1 MKKQYGLIGYP
12 LGHSMSAF
20 IHKRLFEL
28 SKQDA
33 EYLMLEFPP
42 EKLDEKAKELKK
54 LAGFNIT
61 MPYKKDILQY
71 LDGLDEKALLYGA
84 VNTVNCGKKVVGCNT
99 DVVGFLKSTDLLGGI
114 ANKKICIIGA
124 GATAKMAATEAV
136 LANSE
141 VTIAVRE
148 GSLSKADNLC
158 FDVARLSPTA
168 KVSATTISQI
178 TEHYDMLIN
187 CTPVGMYPKT
197 DAMPIDEDKLGLFN
211 SVLDLIYNPIETN
224 LIRCAKAKG
233 LSTSSGMTMLVWQ
246 AVIAHEIWYF
256 AKFEQA
262 DIDKLIADASEHL
275 AKIR

>member
-1 MKKQYGLIGYP
+1 
-12 LGHSMSAF
+12 MSAF
-20 IHKRLFEL
+20 IHQRLFEL
-28 SKQDA
+28 SNQDA

-42 EKLDEKAKELKK
+42 NELDEKAKMLKK
-54 LAGFNIT
+54 LSGFNIT
-61 MPYKKDILQY
+61 MPYKKDILKH

-124 GATAKMAATEAV
+124 GATAKMAATEAI

-148 GSLSKADNLC
+148 GSLSKADELC
-158 FDVARLSPTA
+158 FALARLKPTA
-168 KVSATTISQI
+168 KVSATTIPQI

-187 CTPVGMYPKT
+187 ATPVGMYPKT
-197 DAMPIDEDKLGLFN
+197 DAMPIEEDKLGLFS

-224 LIRCAKAKG
+224 LIKAAKAKG
-233 LSTSSGMTMLVWQ
+233 LATSSGMTMLVWQ
-246 AVIAHEIWYF
+246 AVKAHEIWYF